1 MSDTAVCDGE
11 ALAAQAALARVLLD
25 FGKAPGRYSLRLG
38 EPAALHAQLDTLAL
52 WALGRIPEPLQ
63 AQAAALQE
71 AAVLFVQRL
80 CFAPDNTHYQVLA
93 LAPQHLNPE
102 ALRARYRTLIR
113 LTHPDM
119 GVRGLPQN
127 AAGLVNRAHEVLG
140 SAVLRS
146 TYDQQLAQAAAR
158 LRTPPPAPLQA
169 GRSPGAPPAGAR
181 GRTGQNVHTVPAT
194 APWLHKGPRRAMAE
208 QWQALNARFPALLR
222 FGAVAGSTGL
232 LVAGVLAWAAMDA
245 QKSGGLV
252 VSSDPQANTAAAAA
266 VSGAAAAAATT
277 TATATATA
285 TAIPMANPAPASAQ
299 KTGPLV
305 PPKAVTGL
313 SASVTPSPVQ
323 APTPAPAFVRLQ
335 AAVAP
340 EAPAPAAPADPAL
353 LRRAEPKAMATPAT
367 PAAPVAAPAAPLAV
381 QAAPPAK
388 PQPQPQPQ
396 PQLQPQP
403 PSLAATAAAA
413 SGRVAVPQDAA
424 PRLAQAVKA
433 LPAPVPAPA
442 PIPAPISAPAS
453 VAVVAVST
461 PVSAPTAAPA
471 PGAVAAPAAAVAA
484 PAAAPM
490 TAPAVSVAAV
500 PAPVPAPSA
509 AKAVVDPAQAR
520 SYLVDLLRAL
530 ERPSDAQRAQAF
542 LGRMNVQGSLLAA
555 PLQLARQ
562 SAAVQVTGIALSPV
576 RPDAAAA
583 GAAESSL
590 ALGGTLELQTSGGS
604 VGSSSNA
611 DAASA
616 AAPQGRKARYQVQAH
631 FIATAQGAALAR
643 LDLRE
648 VE

>member
-158 LRTPPPAPLQA
+158 LRPPPPAPLQA

-181 GRTGQNVHTVPAT
+181 GRTGQNAHAVPAT

-252 VSSDPQANTAAAAA
+252 VSSDPQANTAAAAS
-266 VSGAAAAAATT
+266 VSGAAAAATT
-277 TATATATA
+277 TATATA

-305 PPKAVTGL
+305 PPKAVAGL

-323 APTPAPAFVRLQ
+323 APAAAPAFVRLQ
-335 AAVAP
+335 AAVVP

-388 PQPQPQPQ
+388 PQPQLQP
-396 PQLQPQP
+396 QPQP

-433 LPAPVPAPA
+433 VPAPVPV
-442 PIPAPISAPAS
+442 PIPAPAS
-453 VAVVAVST
+453 VAVVAVSAS
-461 PVSAPTAAPA
+461 VSAPTAAPA
-471 PGAVAAPAAAVAA
+471 PGTVVAPAAAVAA
-484 PAAAPM
+484 PAAVPM

-500 PAPVPAPSA
+500 PAPAPSA

>member
-181 GRTGQNVHTVPAT
+181 GRTGQNAHAVPAT

-266 VSGAAAAAATT
+266 AAASVSGAAAAAATT

-305 PPKAVTGL
+305 PPKAVAGL

-367 PAAPVAAPAAPLAV
+367 PAAPVASVAAPAAPLAA

-396 PQLQPQP
+396 PQSQPQP

-433 LPAPVPAPA
+433 VPAPVPAPA

-453 VAVVAVST
+453 VAVAAVAA

-490 TAPAVSVAAV
+490 TAPAVSVAA
-500 PAPVPAPSA
+500 VPAPSA

-576 RPDAAAA
+576 RPDTAAA

-590 ALGGTLELQTSGGS
+590 ALGGTLELQTSG
-604 VGSSSNA
+604 GSSSNA

>member
-140 SAVLRS
+140 SVVLRS

-158 LRTPPPAPLQA
+158 LRPPPPAPLQA

-208 QWQALNARFPALLR
+208 QWQALNARFPALVR

-252 VSSDPQANTAAAAA
+252 VSSDPQANTAAAAS
-266 VSGAAAAAATT
+266 VSGAAAAATT
-277 TATATATA
+277 TATATA

-305 PPKAVTGL
+305 PPKAVAGL

-335 AAVAP
+335 AAVVP

-388 PQPQPQPQ
+388 PQPQS
-396 PQLQPQP
+396 QPQP

-424 PRLAQAVKA
+424 HQDAAPRLAQAVKA
-433 LPAPVPAPA
+433 VPAPA
-442 PIPAPISAPAS
+442 PVPIPAPAS
-453 VAVVAVST
+453 VAVVAVSAS
-461 PVSAPTAAPA
+461 VSAPTAAPA

-509 AKAVVDPAQAR
+509 AKAVVDPAKAR

>member
-232 LVAGVLAWAAMDA
+232 LVAGVLAWTAMDA

-252 VSSDPQANTAAAAA
+252 VSSDPQANTAAAAS
-266 VSGAAAAAATT
+266 VSGAAAAATT
-277 TATATATA
+277 TATATA

-353 LRRAEPKAMATPAT
+353 LRRAEPKAMATPA
-367 PAAPVAAPAAPLAV
+367 APVAAPAAPLAV

-388 PQPQPQPQ
+388 PQPQPQS
-396 PQLQPQP
+396 QP

-433 LPAPVPAPA
+433 VPAPA
-442 PIPAPISAPAS
+442 PVPIPAPAS
-453 VAVVAVST
+453 VAVVAVSAS
-461 PVSAPTAAPA
+461 VSAPTAAPA

-509 AKAVVDPAQAR
+509 AKAVVDPAKAR

>member
-1 MSDTAVCDGE
+1 M
-11 ALAAQAALARVLLD
+11 LLD

-38 EPAALHAQLDTLAL
+38 EPAALHAQLDTLAQ

-93 LAPQHLNPE
+93 LAPQQLNPE

-140 SAVLRS
+140 SAALRS

-158 LRTPPPAPLQA
+158 LQA

-181 GRTGQNVHTVPAT
+181 GRTGQNAHAVPAT

-222 FGAVAGSTGL
+222 FGAVAGSTSL

-266 VSGAAAAAATT
+266 AAVSGAAAAAATT
-277 TATATATA
+277 TTTATA

-305 PPKAVTGL
+305 PPKAVAGL

-323 APTPAPAFVRLQ
+323 APASAPAFVRLQ

-388 PQPQPQPQ
+388 PQPQPQLQ
-396 PQLQPQP
+396 PQPQP

-433 LPAPVPAPA
+433 VPAPVPAPA

-453 VAVVAVST
+453 VAVAAVSA

-500 PAPVPAPSA
+500 PAPAPAPSA

-576 RPDAAAA
+576 RPDTAAA

-590 ALGGTLELQTSGGS
+590 VLGGTLELQTSGGS
-604 VGSSSNA
+604 VGSSNNA

>member
-140 SAVLRS
+140 SAALRS

-285 TAIPMANPAPASAQ
+285 IPMANPAPASAQ

-305 PPKAVTGL
+305 PPKAVAGL

-323 APTPAPAFVRLQ
+323 APASAPAFVRLQ

-353 LRRAEPKAMATPAT
+353 LRRAEPKAMATPAA
-367 PAAPVAAPAAPLAV
+367 PVAPVAAPAAPLAV

-396 PQLQPQP
+396 PQSQP

-433 LPAPVPAPA
+433 VPAPA
-442 PIPAPISAPAS
+442 PVPIPAPAS
-453 VAVVAVST
+453 VAVVAVSA

-500 PAPVPAPSA
+500 PAPAPAPSA

>member
-140 SAVLRS
+140 SVVLRS

-158 LRTPPPAPLQA
+158 LRPPPPAPLQA

-208 QWQALNARFPALLR
+208 QWQALNARFPALVR

-252 VSSDPQANTAAAAA
+252 VSSDPQANTAAAAS
-266 VSGAAAAAATT
+266 VSGAAAAATT
-277 TATATATA
+277 TATATA

-335 AAVAP
+335 AAVVP

-367 PAAPVAAPAAPLAV
+367 PAAPVAAPAAPLAA

-388 PQPQPQPQ
+388 PQPQP
-396 PQLQPQP
+396 QPQP

-424 PRLAQAVKA
+424 HQDAAPRLAQAVKA
-433 LPAPVPAPA
+433 VPAPA
-442 PIPAPISAPAS
+442 PVPIPAPAS
-453 VAVVAVST
+453 VAVVAVSAS
-461 PVSAPTAAPA
+461 VSAPTAAPA

-509 AKAVVDPAQAR
+509 AKAVVDPAKAR

-604 VGSSSNA
+604 VGSSSSNA

>member
-140 SAVLRS
+140 SAALRS

-181 GRTGQNVHTVPAT
+181 GRTGQNAHAVPAT

-285 TAIPMANPAPASAQ
+285 IPMANPAPASAQ

-305 PPKAVTGL
+305 PPKAVAGL

-323 APTPAPAFVRLQ
+323 APASAPAFVRLQ

-353 LRRAEPKAMATPAT
+353 LRRAEPKAMATPAA
-367 PAAPVAAPAAPLAV
+367 PVAPVAAPAAPLAV

-396 PQLQPQP
+396 PQSQP

-433 LPAPVPAPA
+433 VPAPA
-442 PIPAPISAPAS
+442 PVPIPAPAS
-453 VAVVAVST
+453 VAVVAVSAS
-461 PVSAPTAAPA
+461 VSAPTAAPA

-500 PAPVPAPSA
+500 PAPAPSA